1 MRIALTGGIACG
13 KSTLAKF
20 LRELGI
26 RLLDADDVV
35 HELEAPGGAA
45 VPAIVARFG
54 AGVLAADGSVD
65 RPKLAGIV
73 FADAAARR
81 DLEAI
86 LFPLVRS
93 RLRAFTS
100 EAARRGRRAL
110 PTPDACHDGVPTVDT
125 ASRGNHVPTV
135 DVESFG
141 NHVPTVDVESFG
153 NHVPTVDVESFRN
166 HVPTVD
172 VKSFGNHVPTV
183 DVESFRNH
191 VPTVDVESFRNHV
204 PTVDV
209 ESFRNH
215 VPTVDVESFRNHVPL
230 VGADVLGRPPS
241 TAPAPPS
248 TVPLYIA
255 IIPLLFES
263 HWEGD
268 YDIILAITSPSE
280 CQIHRMMR
288 TRGYSRVQAEARL
301 AAQMPVAEKA
311 ARADFVVVNDSTHEH
326 LKDEARRLVAWLK
339 ERSKYEQ

>member
-110 PTPDACHDGVPTVDT
+110 PTPDACHDGVPTVDA
-125 ASRGNHVPTV
+125 ASRGNHVPTVDVESFRNHVPTV

-153 NHVPTVDVESFRN
+153 NHVPTVDVESF
-166 HVPTVD
+166 
-172 VKSFGNHVPTV
+172 G
-183 DVESFRNH
+183 
-191 VPTVDVESFRNHV
+191 
-204 PTVDV
+204 
-209 ESFRNH
+209 
-215 VPTVDVESFRNHVPL
+215 NHVPL

-241 TAPAPPS
+241 TAPAVPS
-248 TVPLYIA
+248 TAPLYIA

-268 YDIILAITSPSE
+268 YDIILAITSPLE

-339 ERSKYEQ
+339 ERAKYEQ

>member
-153 NHVPTVDVESFRN
+153 NHVP
-166 HVPTVD
+166 
-172 VKSFGNHVPTV
+172 
-183 DVESFRNH
+183 
-191 VPTVDVESFRNHV
+191 
-204 PTVDV
+204 
-209 ESFRNH
+209 
-215 VPTVDVESFRNHVPL
+215 L

-241 TAPAPPS
+241 TAPAPPSTVPAPPS

-268 YDIILAITSPSE
+268 YDIILAITSPLE
-280 CQIHRMMR
+280 CQIHRMMC

-339 ERSKYEQ
+339 ERAKYEQ

>member
-20 LRELGI
+20 LRKLGI

-125 ASRGNHVPTV
+125 ASRGNHVPTI

-141 NHVPTVDVESFG
+141 NHI
-153 NHVPTVDVESFRN
+153 
-166 HVPTVD
+166 
-172 VKSFGNHVPTV
+172 
-183 DVESFRNH
+183 
-191 VPTVDVESFRNHV
+191 
-204 PTVDV
+204 
-209 ESFRNH
+209 
-215 VPTVDVESFRNHVPL
+215 PL

-248 TVPLYIA
+248 TAPAPPSTAPVSRPPSTAPLYIA
-255 IIPLLFES
+255 VIPLLFES

-268 YDIILAITSPSE
+268 YDIILAITSPLE

-339 ERSKYEQ
+339 ERAKYEQ

>member
-141 NHVPTVDVESFG
+141 NHVPTVDVG
-153 NHVPTVDVESFRN
+153 
-166 HVPTVD
+166 
-172 VKSFGNHVPTV
+172 SFGNHVPTV

-191 VPTVDVESFRNHV
+191 VPTVDVESFGNHV

-209 ESFRNH
+209 ESFGNH
-215 VPTVDVESFRNHVPL
+215 VSL

-248 TVPLYIA
+248 TVPLSIA
-255 IIPLLFES
+255 VIPLLFES

-268 YDIILAITSPSE
+268 YDIILAITSPLE

-339 ERSKYEQ
+339 ERAKYEQ

>member
-54 AGVLAADGSVD
+54 AGILAADGSVD

-100 EAARRGRRAL
+100 EAARRGR
-110 PTPDACHDGVPTVDT
+110 
-125 ASRGNHVPTV
+125 
-135 DVESFG
+135 
-141 NHVPTVDVESFG
+141 
-153 NHVPTVDVESFRN
+153 
-166 HVPTVD
+166 
-172 VKSFGNHVPTV
+172 
-183 DVESFRNH
+183 
-191 VPTVDVESFRNHV
+191 
-204 PTVDV
+204 
-209 ESFRNH
+209 
-215 VPTVDVESFRNHVPL
+215 
-230 VGADVLGRPPS
+230 
-241 TAPAPPS
+241 PPS

-268 YDIILAITSPSE
+268 YDIILAITSPLE

-301 AAQMPVAEKA
+301 AAQRPVAEKA

-339 ERSKYEQ
+339 ERAKYEQ

>member
-45 VPAIVARFG
+45 VPAIAARFG

-100 EAARRGRRAL
+100 EAARRGR
-110 PTPDACHDGVPTVDT
+110 
-125 ASRGNHVPTV
+125 
-135 DVESFG
+135 
-141 NHVPTVDVESFG
+141 
-153 NHVPTVDVESFRN
+153 
-166 HVPTVD
+166 
-172 VKSFGNHVPTV
+172 
-183 DVESFRNH
+183 
-191 VPTVDVESFRNHV
+191 
-204 PTVDV
+204 
-209 ESFRNH
+209 
-215 VPTVDVESFRNHVPL
+215 
-230 VGADVLGRPPS
+230 PPS
-241 TAPAPPS
+241 TA
-248 TVPLYIA
+248 PLYIA

-268 YDIILAITSPSE
+268 YDIILAITSPLE

-311 ARADFVVVNDSTHEH
+311 ARADFVVVNDSTYEH
-326 LKDEARRLVAWLK
+326 LKDEARRLVAWRK
-339 ERSKYEQ
+339 ERAKYEQ

>member
-100 EAARRGRRAL
+100 AAARR
-110 PTPDACHDGVPTVDT
+110 
-125 ASRGNHVPTV
+125 
-135 DVESFG
+135 
-141 NHVPTVDVESFG
+141 
-153 NHVPTVDVESFRN
+153 
-166 HVPTVD
+166 
-172 VKSFGNHVPTV
+172 
-183 DVESFRNH
+183 
-191 VPTVDVESFRNHV
+191 
-204 PTVDV
+204 
-209 ESFRNH
+209 
-215 VPTVDVESFRNHVPL
+215 
-230 VGADVLGRPPS
+230 GRPPS

-248 TVPLYIA
+248 TVPLSIA
-255 IIPLLFES
+255 VIPLLFES

-268 YDIILAITSPSE
+268 YDIILAITSPLE

-339 ERSKYEQ
+339 ERAKYEQ

>member
-110 PTPDACHDGVPTVDT
+110 PMVGP
-125 ASRGNHVPTV
+125 
-135 DVESFG
+135 SFS
-141 NHVPTVDVESFG
+141 D
-153 NHVPTVDVESFRN
+153 
-166 HVPTVD
+166 
-172 VKSFGNHVPTV
+172 
-183 DVESFRNH
+183 
-191 VPTVDVESFRNHV
+191 
-204 PTVDV
+204 
-209 ESFRNH
+209 
-215 VPTVDVESFRNHVPL
+215 VPL

-248 TVPLYIA
+248 TAPVSRPPSTVPLSIA
-255 IIPLLFES
+255 VIPLLFES

-339 ERSKYEQ
+339 ERAKYEQ

>member
-153 NHVPTVDVESFRN
+153 NHVPTVDVESF
-166 HVPTVD
+166 
-172 VKSFGNHVPTV
+172 GNHVPTV

-191 VPTVDVESFRNHV
+191 VPTVDVKSFG
-204 PTVDV
+204 
-209 ESFRNH
+209 
-215 VPTVDVESFRNHVPL
+215 NHVPL
-230 VGADVLGRPPS
+230 VGADVLGRPPSTAPAPPS

-268 YDIILAITSPSE
+268 YDIILAITSPLE

-339 ERSKYEQ
+339 ERAKYEQ

>member
-141 NHVPTVDVESFG
+141 NHVP
-153 NHVPTVDVESFRN
+153 
-166 HVPTVD
+166 
-172 VKSFGNHVPTV
+172 
-183 DVESFRNH
+183 
-191 VPTVDVESFRNHV
+191 
-204 PTVDV
+204 
-209 ESFRNH
+209 
-215 VPTVDVESFRNHVPL
+215 L

-241 TAPAPPS
+241 TAPAPPSTAPAPPSTAPVSRPPS

-268 YDIILAITSPSE
+268 YDIILAITSPLE

-339 ERSKYEQ
+339 ERAKYEQ

>member
-100 EAARRGRRAL
+100 EASRR
-110 PTPDACHDGVPTVDT
+110 
-125 ASRGNHVPTV
+125 
-135 DVESFG
+135 
-141 NHVPTVDVESFG
+141 
-153 NHVPTVDVESFRN
+153 
-166 HVPTVD
+166 
-172 VKSFGNHVPTV
+172 
-183 DVESFRNH
+183 
-191 VPTVDVESFRNHV
+191 
-204 PTVDV
+204 
-209 ESFRNH
+209 
-215 VPTVDVESFRNHVPL
+215 
-230 VGADVLGRPPS
+230 GRPPS
-241 TAPAPPS
+241 TAPAPPSTAPVSRSPS

-268 YDIILAITSPSE
+268 YDIILAITSPLE

-339 ERSKYEQ
+339 ERAKYEQ